1 MLFSLNLWGVS
12 IDLFVGFKID
22 NFYIIYK
29 VIFICFI
36 FVFFIISRNVF
47 LLDKVYNFEYIY
59 LILLSL
65 YGSFVILFTKNL
77 FIFFVAIEIQMLCYY
92 ILASLKRYSNFATEA
107 GIKYFLLGTF
117 SSSLLLFGIS
127 LIYGIFGSLDIYNIF
142 FMINYN
148 SFFLY
153 DILLFFSFFF
163 FFSGLMFKL
172 GAAPF
177 HWWVPDVYE
186 GSMSIVT
193 LFFH

>member
-1 MLFSLNLWGVS
+1 M
-12 IDLFVGFKID
+12 
-22 NFYIIYK
+22 
-29 VIFICFI
+29 FI
-36 FVFFIISRNVF
+36 FLFFIISRNVF
-47 LLDKVYNFEYIY
+47 LLDKIYNFEYIY

-65 YGSFVILFTKNL
+65 YGSFIILFTKNL
-77 FIFFVAIEIQMLCYY
+77 FILFIAIEIQMLCYY

-127 LIYGIFGSLDIYNIF
+127 LIYGIFGSLDIYNVF
-142 FMINYN
+142 FLINYN

-177 HWWVPDVYE
+177 H
-186 GSMSIVT
+186 
-193 LFFH
+193 